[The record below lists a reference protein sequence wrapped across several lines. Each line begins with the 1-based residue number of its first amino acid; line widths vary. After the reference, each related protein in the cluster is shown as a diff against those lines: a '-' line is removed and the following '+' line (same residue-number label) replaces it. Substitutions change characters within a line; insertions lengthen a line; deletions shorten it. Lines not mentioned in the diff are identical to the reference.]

1 MPGVLLAKVAGSGLL
16 FLLMFAPSQADSFHK
31 FSELG
36 GWKAV
41 LQDRAEQFQ
50 TGVNPWD

>member
-1 MPGVLLAKVAGSGLL
+1 MIRRAKVIRSGLL
-16 FLLMFAPSQADSFHK
+16 FLILLAPSQADSFHK

-36 GWKAV
+36 GWNAV
-41 LQDRAEQFQ
+41 LQDRAERFQ